1 VNYYETV
8 FVVVPELEGEKY
20 QKILDKVKELV
31 SNGGGQIIAVQD
43 WGVKRMA
50 YRINGNERGHYCL
63 VAYSS
68 DGKVPESLIRQFRV
82 TEEVVR
88 FLTVNVPRSIAEAD
102 SSIPKEKETPVPA
115 ETKPVD
121 DSGDAGNKDEDKN
134 QEEIAVAHEEEK
146 NG

>member
-1 VNYYETV
+1 MNYYETV

-31 SNGGGQIIAVQD
+31 SNDGGQIIAVQD

-50 YRINGNERGHYCL
+50 YKINGSERGHYCL

-82 TEEVVR
+82 TEEVIR
-88 FLTVNVPRSIAEAD
+88 FLTVNVPRSFAEAD
-102 SSIPKEKETPVPA
+102 SPVPKEKETPVPA
-115 ETKPVD
+115 ETKPAD
-121 DSGDAGNKDEDKN
+121 DSGGAGNENKDGN
-134 QEEIAVAHEEEK
+134 QGEKAVSTQEEK

>member
-1 VNYYETV
+1 
-8 FVVVPELEGEKY
+8 
-20 QKILDKVKELV
+20 
-31 SNGGGQIIAVQD
+31 
-43 WGVKRMA
+43 MA

-82 TEEVVR
+82 TEEVIR
-88 FLTVNVPRSIAEAD
+88 FLTVNVPRSVAEAD
-102 SSIPKEKETPVPA
+102 SAVPEEKETSGPA

-121 DSGDAGNKDEDKN
+121 DNGAAGNENKDRN
-134 QEEIAVAHEEEK
+134 QGEKAVAHEEEK